1 MSQYKVT
8 IAIPVYNVAP
18 YVERSLLSALS
29 QSFQNIEF
37 LIIDDRGTDNSMEIV
52 RQIVSTHP
60 RGKDVRIID
69 HRINRGVGQA
79 RNTAIEQAQGE
90 YLYFMD
96 SDDEIMPDCIQALYD
111 AMTETPV
118 DFIAASHIF
127 IRDNQP
133 IRESVLPNRIL
144 NGTYELWQY
153 QTSTEQPISIVTW
166 NKLYKLKFLKK
177 KHIQCAPHHRNE
189 DEIFTTQV
197 WCEARSCRLLSNITY
212 KYRLISTSTM
222 GQIKQ
227 QGFTYTIANQYQE
240 IFAFKKQYFAQFAH
254 TAFFSFC
261 TNDFLRT
268 LLLMKLAVSNSS
280 SLTQKE
286 KYFFIRKYSD
296 FTQYP
301 VSKAKLTGRARL
313 VYTIG
318 KLPANIQLWICHSI
332 LNLISIKHYC
342 LKFTKAS

>member
-1 MSQYKVT
+1 M
-8 IAIPVYNVAP
+8 
-18 YVERSLLSALS
+18 R
-29 QSFQNIEF
+29 
-37 LIIDDRGTDNSMEIV
+37 
-52 RQIVSTHP
+52 
-60 RGKDVRIID
+60 
-69 HRINRGVGQA
+69 
-79 RNTAIEQAQGE
+79 
-90 YLYFMD
+90 
-96 SDDEIMPDCIQALYD
+96 
-111 AMTETPV
+111 
-118 DFIAASHIF
+118 
-127 IRDNQP
+127 
-133 IRESVLPNRIL
+133 
-144 NGTYELWQY
+144 
-153 QTSTEQPISIVTW
+153 
-166 NKLYKLKFLKK
+166 
-177 KHIQCAPHHRNE
+177 
-189 DEIFTTQV
+189 
-197 WCEARSCRLLSNITY
+197 
-212 KYRLISTSTM
+212 
-222 GQIKQ
+222 QIKQ

-301 VSKAKLTGRARL
+301 VSKAKLIGRARL

-342 LKFTKAS
+342 LKFAKAS

>member
-1 MSQYKVT
+1 MNQYKVT
-8 IAIPVYNVAP
+8 IAMPVYNVAP

-37 LIIDDRGTDNSMEIV
+37 LIIDDKGTDNSMEIV

-69 HRINRGVGQA
+69 HRINQGPGQT

-118 DFIAASHIF
+118 DFIAASHIVV
-127 IRDNQP
+127 RDNQP

-153 QTSTEQPISIVTW
+153 QSSAKQPIYIVTW
-166 NKLYKLKFLKK
+166 NKLYRLKFLKNN
-177 KHIQCAPHHRNE
+177 HIRCAPHHRNE

-197 WCEARSCRLLSNITY
+197 WCEACSCRLLSNITY
-212 KYRLISTSTM
+212 KYRLISTTTLR
-222 GQIKQ
+222 QIKQ
-227 QGFTYTIANQYQE
+227 Q
-240 IFAFKKQYFAQFAH
+240 
-254 TAFFSFC
+254 
-261 TNDFLRT
+261 
-268 LLLMKLAVSNSS
+268 
-280 SLTQKE
+280 
-286 KYFFIRKYSD
+286 
-296 FTQYP
+296 
-301 VSKAKLTGRARL
+301 
-313 VYTIG
+313 
-318 KLPANIQLWICHSI
+318 
-332 LNLISIKHYC
+332 
-342 LKFTKAS
+342 